1 MYGIYDTIACGIGKD
16 VVPVVPVHRW
26 VIKIIPNITELKLIS
41 EIHNT
46 IIAGAQRLDAIIA
59 AINAG
64 VLDPPEGRNI

>member
-1 MYGIYDTIACGIGKD
+1 M
-16 VVPVVPVHRW
+16 
-26 VIKIIPNITELKLIS
+26 KLIS

-64 VLDPPEGRNI
+64 VLDPHLRVGIYKYPPAQPMPFFDLVRMPFGQDRLIEQVAYLI